1 MFAISLVDEFMRNNY
16 LGGTDLVYYSGAV
29 NLIVLVLKV
38 VFSVLIVVALSE
50 HSRHIPL
57 IYKAS
62 FLLTMTAV
70 LFMPYMNND
79 LGYGITNF
87 GAFFFKIMVM
97 LIAFNYCL
105 RFRISPVL
113 VFALTR
119 IVWSLDLFLGFSGF
133 HAYQAM
139 APMFPDL
146 LGILS
151 VLMGIG
157 IVVTYLFVFTEIDGA
172 PIFMHEQ
179 KAEGSDQSDFEASCA
194 RLARVGKLSRRET
207 DVLKLIARGRSTP
220 RIQDKLHLSSN
231 TVNTHT
237 SHIYQKLGVHSRQEL
252 LDLVEQ
258 TAPEED

>member
-1 MFAISLVDEFMRNNY
+1 MRNNY

-119 IVWSLDLFLGFSGF
+119 IVCRSDLFLGFSGF
-133 HAYQAM
+133 HAYR
-139 APMFPDL
+139 
-146 LGILS
+146 
-151 VLMGIG
+151 
-157 IVVTYLFVFTEIDGA
+157 DGA
-172 PIFMHEQ
+172 
-179 KAEGSDQSDFEASCA
+179 
-194 RLARVGKLSRRET
+194 RV
-207 DVLKLIARGRSTP
+207 P
-220 RIQDKLHLSSN
+220 
-231 TVNTHT
+231 
-237 SHIYQKLGVHSRQEL
+237 
-252 LDLVEQ
+252 
-258 TAPEED
+258 